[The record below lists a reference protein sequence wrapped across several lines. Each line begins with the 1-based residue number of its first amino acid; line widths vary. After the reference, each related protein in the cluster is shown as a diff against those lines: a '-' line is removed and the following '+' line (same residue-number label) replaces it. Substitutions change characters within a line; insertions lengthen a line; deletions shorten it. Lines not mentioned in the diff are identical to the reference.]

1 MFPADDS
8 ITASGD
14 DTTVGPLEVAL
25 FQRLWALEELIK
37 EAEAVSRQG
46 MTASAV
52 EWARAHE
59 AQTRERMEAIG
70 AAIHAFLVSQPPA
83 SAVER
88 VYAAVTSRLRSW
100 SSTSPVFHHIYHVPR
115 HRFDTFE
122 IADLVLAGRPGGADL
137 VGHMMD
143 SFYLNTVAARSFRFR
158 LQKLGSVIHAEV
170 RARVGGQGTIRILN
184 LHTGSGREL
193 DLLIQDRALR
203 PYVHL
208 TCLDTDA
215 AGLRRVRGRLEPL
228 FGSRLV
234 FQFGD
239 PRKIIASR
247 LWPGVL
253 YDIIYALVLCD
264 QLSDRQVGPL
274 IANCYRGLRPGG
286 LLILGN
292 FASTMPVSE
301 YHLIHWGLN
310 FNIRRR
316 DEATWRALFEK
327 TPFGADTLRIQ
338 PDPWHASFLITA
350 QR

>member
-1 MFPADDS
+1 MSEGLVEA
-8 ITASGD
+8 
-14 DTTVGPLEVAL
+14 EL
-25 FQRLWALEELIK
+25 FRRLLALEELIAQ
-37 EAEAVSRQG
+37 AEHVGHQG
-46 MTASAV
+46 MTASAL

-59 AQTRERMEAIG
+59 AELRERMEAVG
-70 AAIHAFLVSQPPA
+70 AAIHAFLVSEPPV
-83 SAVER
+83 STFER

-100 SSTSPVFHHIYHVPR
+100 STTSPVFHHIYHVPR
-115 HRFDTFE
+115 QRFDTFE

-137 VGHMMD
+137 VGHMLD

-158 LQKLGSVIHAEV
+158 LQKLAKIIHAEA
-170 RARVGGQGTIRILN
+170 RARTAGRQAVRILN

-193 DLLIQDRALR
+193 DLLVQDRALR

-215 AGLRRVRGRLEPL
+215 AGLRRVRNRLEPL
-228 FGSRLV
+228 FGNRVV

-239 PRKIIASR
+239 PRKVIASR
-247 LWPGVL
+247 LWPDVP

-264 QLSDRQVGPL
+264 QLSDRQVVPL

-286 LLILGN
+286 LLVLGN

-301 YHLIHWGLN
+301 YHLIHWALN

-316 DEATWRALFEK
+316 DEATLRALFEK
-327 TPFGADTLRIQ
+327 TPFGADALQIE
-338 PDPWHASFLITA
+338 PDLWHASFLITA